1 MGKSPEPKSTT
12 AMTVPLI
19 PADPEPLRRL
29 YGDFPSLGEFR
40 LRSINVDAHGP
51 ALTLR
56 VDLPGFPE
64 HPPEEWVAGECDVVQ
79 CHIGFTAV
87 EHLTLQEWNPAA
99 TVQLTAL
106 TTEDP
111 RRVDVSVQGPGV
123 TLGFR
128 SHESVIIRHI
138 SGFRMAPDGSD
149 EVPHRFLSK
158 LDARRFSTIPRTYE
172 KTFYAR

>member
-1 MGKSPEPKSTT
+1 
-12 AMTVPLI
+12 MTVPLI

-29 YGDFPSLGEFR
+29 YGDFPGLDEFR
-40 LRSINVDAHGP
+40 LRSINLNARGP

-56 VDLPGFPE
+56 VDLSSFPE
-64 HPPEEWVAGECDVVQ
+64 HPPEEWADSECNVVQ
-79 CHIGFTAV
+79 CHIDFAAV
-87 EHLTLQEWNPAA
+87 ERLTLREWNPSA

-106 TTEDP
+106 TTEEP
-111 RRVDVSVQGPGV
+111 QRVDVSVQGPGV

-138 SGFRMAPDGSD
+138 SGFRMTPDGSD
-149 EVPHRFLSK
+149 EVPHQFLSK
-158 LDARRFSTIPRTYE
+158 FDARRFSTIPRTYE